1 MSLQKKDGKGAAGK
15 AAFLLPVLLFCALF
29 WGMLPEEP
37 ALPGTRLLE
46 KPPGGC
52 RVLLAEDRE
61 AVLLACGGE
70 DFTSLLR
77 LDRDTGE
84 VLARREVKSPVHWA
98 ALRGGKLF
106 LLAGDGP
113 QTELLA
119 WDPSALEEVS
129 RRALELEP
137 EKLLRFTCTGS
148 GWALA
153 VTTDR
158 PCILQGFSPDGS
170 RKEWEFPEEIGFLEA
185 NPQSGALL
193 WAGDVLYAAADGDVQ
208 EFPGTARPLSLLGEA
223 LWIDEDGVLCR
234 LGEKGPE
241 PFLRAALP
249 VYPSSFPCLDGEKCL
264 ILSEGDGTIRRYDG
278 EGKAAGACRVDGGV
292 RGLCSA
298 GAVYEK
304 DGALFYAAFR
314 FAQSSPEPSL
324 SPAPSPSAAPK
335 APVWAEGD
343 LLVALPGTTAAQLRE
358 LRKPDVTELRDS
370 LGQAVTQGKLAT
382 GMTVGGST
390 VVVLGDCD
398 GTGSVTG
405 ADVRK
410 AMEWSRD
417 SSSGERAFLRT
428 ADLDGD
434 GEITGGDLVLLSQW
448 VWQGSTPVIE

>member
-1 MSLQKKDGKGAAGK
+1 
-15 AAFLLPVLLFCALF
+15 
-29 WGMLPEEP
+29 MLPEEP
-37 ALPGTRLLE
+37 ALPGVRLLE

-52 RVLLAEDRE
+52 RVLLLAEDRE
-61 AVLLACGGE
+61 AVLLACGRE
-70 DFTSLLR
+70 DSATLLR

-84 VLARREVKSPVHWA
+84 VLARRELKSPVHWA

-113 QTELLA
+113 QPELLI
-119 WDPSALEEVS
+119 WEPSTLEELS
-129 RRALELEP
+129 RRTLELEP
-137 EKLLRFTCTGS
+137 EKLSRFDCTGS

-153 VTTDR
+153 VATDR
-158 PCILQGFSPDGS
+158 PRTLRGFSPDGS
-170 RKEWEFPEEIGFLEA
+170 RKEWELPEEIGFLEA
-185 NPQSGALL
+185 NPQSGAVL
-193 WAGDVLYAAADGDVQ
+193 WAGDVLYAALDGDVR

-241 PFLRAALP
+241 PFLRTALP
-249 VYPSSFPCLDGEKCL
+249 VYPSSFPCLDGENCL
-264 ILSEGDGTIRRYDG
+264 ILSEGGGTIRRYDG
-278 EGKAAGACRVDGGV
+278 TGKAAGACRVDGGV
-292 RGLCSA
+292 RGLCPA

-314 FAQSSPEPSL
+314 FAQPTPEPSL
-324 SPAPSPSAAPK
+324 SPAPSPSSAPK

-370 LGQAVTQGKLAT
+370 LGQAVTQGRLAT

-410 AMEWSRD
+410 AMEWSWD
-417 SSSGERAFLRT
+417 SSAVEGAFLRA

-434 GEITGGDLVLLSQW
+434 GGISGGDLVLLSQW
-448 VWQGSTPVIE
+448 VWQGKAPVVE